1 MKKMKNKWKR
11 PPYVQC
17 GTCDYCCCFE
27 GDNEWFCTH
36 SVKARVTGA
45 LDISRKRMCKY
56 YFPREVTNEEVR
68 QKALEITRGEQDN
81 DERRDTKQSLR
92 GS

>member
-1 MKKMKNKWKR
+1 MKKLKNKWKR
-11 PPYVQC
+11 LQYVQC

-27 GDNEWFCTH
+27 GDNEWFCIH
-36 SVKARVTGA
+36 REKAYVTGA

-68 QKALEITRGEQDN
+68 QKAFNIVKGESKED
-81 DERRDTKQSLR
+81 DERRGIEES
-92 GS
+92 S